1 MVYHC
6 EPPDL
11 FNFNYKPEQT
21 GINVSTK
28 QYLEQMYKRKK
39 MMDQMIVERKSY
51 EKNTQ
56 WIREL
61 RKYPNHE
68 TFSVGDL
75 VLVYHPLG
83 SVLQSPSRKLNR
95 NWIGPLRVQ
104 TVLDNTH
111 YLCSDWSGKLI
122 PKRFHI
128 NRLKQY
134 YMNLGEID
142 ENGQL
147 KIVQNVNELYE
158 VWNELKEDEINT
170 DSTQGNVNRGTIT

>member
-1 MVYHC
+1 
-6 EPPDL
+6 
-11 FNFNYKPEQT
+11 
-21 GINVSTK
+21 
-28 QYLEQMYKRKK
+28 
-39 MMDQMIVERKSY
+39 MDQMVVERKSY

-61 RKYPNHE
+61 RKYHNHE

-75 VLVYHPLG
+75 VLVYYPPG

-95 NWIGPLRVQ
+95 NWVEPLRVQ

-134 YMNLGEID
+134 YMNLGEIGED
-142 ENGQL
+142 GQL
-147 KIVQNVNELYE
+147 KIVQNVNELYDI
-158 VWNELKEDEINT
+158 WNELKEDEMIT
-170 DSTQGNVNRGTIT
+170 DSAQENANKGDVT